1 MPLQAIRR
9 VPTRDLAAAARLST
23 ETTVLVSV
31 ADVALIALLRYFGK
45 RALSKFNAFDVIITV
60 AVGSCLASA
69 VMTKDIT
76 LADGVV
82 AFSLLL
88 ILQRLF
94 AGLALCL
101 GWFGRYVK
109 NQPLLIIYRGAIL
122 WDRAR
127 EEQLGELEIF
137 GALRNAGVAAVEN
150 VLALVLEPDGSFSV
164 VPMGALKPGQR
175 PTALL
180 DVKGVSDFEP
190 LEHRGGRG

>member
-82 AFSLLL
+82 AFCAPADPAATLRWTRSSP
-88 ILQRLF
+88 
-94 AGLALCL
+94 GLVRPLC
-101 GWFGRYVK
+101 
-109 NQPLLIIYRGAIL
+109 
-122 WDRAR
+122 
-127 EEQLGELEIF
+127 EES
-137 GALRNAGVAAVEN
+137 AAVDY
-150 VLALVLEPDGSFSV
+150 LSWRHSLG
-164 VPMGALKPGQR
+164 PG
-175 PTALL
+175 PGGTA
-180 DVKGVSDFEP
+180 
-190 LEHRGGRG
+190 R